1 MPCVPKKLKEKVL
14 ILYSPRREEAIIFI
28 DMEETDREDIMG
40 PEVAQRLRSFLKDSI
55 RKRVDFSRTDQNRG
69 VPPPPLEKPRRQDQ
83 QIVKLA
89 RPGEW
94 KTIPPCELARAI
106 ENRRSRRA
114 FRPQPLALEE
124 LSFLLWATQGVTRVG
139 RGYAFRTV
147 PSAGA
152 RHALE
157 TYVCALGVQSL
168 AAGVYRYLPVEHGL
182 ALEFTDGE
190 LARKLV
196 PATFGQEFVGRAAAV
211 FVWAAVPYR
220 MEWRY
225 GPASV
230 KVIAIDAGHVCEN
243 LYLACEAVSAG
254 TCAVAAYDQEAMDFL
269 LRLDGEDEFVVYLA
283 PVGKA

>member
-1 MPCVPKKLKEKVL
+1 M
-14 ILYSPRREEAIIFI
+14 
-28 DMEETDREDIMG
+28 DETNREDYMD
-40 PEVAQRLRSFLKDSI
+40 PEVARRLRSFLKDTI
-55 RKRVDFSRTDQNRG
+55 RKRVDFSRTDQSRG

-83 QIVKLA
+83 PIAGL
-89 RPGEW
+89 PPPLEW
-94 KTIPPCELARAI
+94 KAILSRDLASAI
-106 ENRRSRRA
+106 GNRRSRRD
-114 FRPQPLALEE
+114 FRSEPLTLEE
-124 LSFLLWATQGVTRVG
+124 LSFLLWATQGVARAG

-157 TYVCALGVQSL
+157 TYVCALNVQSL

-182 ALEFTDGE
+182 TLEFTDGE

-211 FVWAAVPYR
+211 FVWSAVPYR

-230 KVIAIDAGHVCEN
+230 KVIAIDAGHVCQN

-254 TCAVAAYDQEAMDFL
+254 TCAVAAYDQEAMDLL

-283 PVGKA
+283 PVGKV